1 MISFKYNKNNS
12 YIPIFLFLLAGILWR
27 TSLYIVSLYV
37 AIPLLILFCIIFYY
51 KDFFNNKYS
60 YLYLFVLF
68 WIFLSSIVNPHDAAL
83 DEIIPIIASYLLS
96 FSIYSIAYRN
106 NKYNGI
112 FLSYIALFAFLL
124 YMNITSENFTSN
136 FSYSNELERMNN
148 NILNANEFAYY
159 SLYAIMS
166 IGILIHT
173 VRYKI
178 RPIYI
183 LAIYCVCGYISLY
196 VALMTASR
204 QVLALNIP
212 MLILF
217 SYIDFFKNGGNK
229 RNIVILLGAMIIILL
244 LPYMQNMFNDSYL
257 ATRSEV
263 GFQDDVRNYILIEAI
278 YQGFDNP
285 MFGLGLGAKTFFS
298 HCTYTHILS
307 RCGFPAAIGF
317 IILII
322 KCLWE
327 QFKRYRI
334 TKKINFLLY
343 FFCISIIFVGH
354 FLYSYIDQP
363 FLMPIMFAIIGIS
376 DREFKILK
384 QSI

>member
-1 MISFKYNKNNS
+1 
-12 YIPIFLFLLAGILWR
+12 
-27 TSLYIVSLYV
+27 
-37 AIPLLILFCIIFYY
+37 
-51 KDFFNNKYS
+51 
-60 YLYLFVLF
+60 
-68 WIFLSSIVNPHDAAL
+68 
-83 DEIIPIIASYLLS
+83 
-96 FSIYSIAYRN
+96 
-106 NKYNGI
+106 
-112 FLSYIALFAFLL
+112 
-124 YMNITSENFTSN
+124 
-136 FSYSNELERMNN
+136 
-148 NILNANEFAYY
+148 
-159 SLYAIMS
+159 
-166 IGILIHT
+166 
-173 VRYKI
+173 
-178 RPIYI
+178 
-183 LAIYCVCGYISLY
+183 
-196 VALMTASR
+196 
-204 QVLALNIP
+204 
-212 MLILF
+212 
-217 SYIDFFKNGGNK
+217 
-229 RNIVILLGAMIIILL
+229 
-244 LPYMQNMFNDSYL
+244 MQNMFNDSYL